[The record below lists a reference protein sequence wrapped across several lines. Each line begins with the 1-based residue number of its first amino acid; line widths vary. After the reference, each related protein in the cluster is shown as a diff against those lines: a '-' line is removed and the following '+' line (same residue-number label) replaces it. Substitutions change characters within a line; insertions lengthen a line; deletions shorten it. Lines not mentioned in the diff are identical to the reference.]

1 MDCNFG
7 QRPFAYT
14 APSGFKALCTAN
26 LPAPVVTKPSDLFDV
41 KLYTGNGSTQT
52 ISGLN
57 MSPDLI
63 WIKSRSTTYDHQLA
77 DVVRGVGNI
86 LHSNLTSAESTLNTI
101 TATTS
106 DGFTVDATSYIGTN
120 ANGQTFAA
128 WTWDAGSST
137 VTDNTGS
144 IQSSRRTNAT
154 AGFAVIGWS
163 GAASGTATIGH
174 GLGVA
179 PSFMVMR
186 PRTGTSNWV
195 VYHKSI
201 GNDAFLRLNT
211 TDASVSSSACF
222 GTGPTS
228 TVFTINQGN
237 LFGYAA
243 DCICY
248 AFSPVSGY
256 ANSFSYSGNGSSDG
270 PMVWLGFRPRLI
282 LLKRTD
288 STGDWLMVD
297 TSRSPYNLATT
308 YLYANAS
315 FSEMTYNLFDVLSN
329 GFKLRDNFASWNAS
343 GGTYVGFAWAESP
356 FQYAR
361 AR

>member
-1 MDCNFG
+1 M
-7 QRPFAYT
+7 
-14 APSGFKALCTAN
+14 
-26 LPAPVVTKPSDLFDV
+26 DV

-57 MSPDLI
+57 MSPDLV
-63 WIKSRSTTYDHQLA
+63 WIKARSAAYGHGLFDT
-77 DVVRGVGNI
+77 VRGTGLRLSSDGTGSEASENGV
-86 LHSNLTSAESTLNTI
+86 
-101 TATTS
+101 TAFNS
-106 DGFTVDATSYIGTN
+106 DGFTIGSATFGNNTST
-120 ANGQTFAA
+120 TMAA
-128 WTWDAGSST
+128 WCWDAGSST

-256 ANSFSYSGNGSSDG
+256 SSFGSYTGNGSADG
-270 PMVWLGFRPRLI
+270 PFVYLGFRPAFVLV
-282 LLKRTD
+282 KMSS
-288 STGDWLMVD
+288 STGNWTILDAKREGYNVD
-297 TSRSPYNLATT
+297 NDPLYPNLSSAEGTT
-308 YLYANAS
+308 DLIDI
-315 FSEMTYNLFDVLSN
+315 TSN
-329 GFKLRDNFASWNAS
+329 GFKVRTTDATFNTNA
-343 GGTYVGFAWAESP
+343 GTYVFACFAESP
-356 FQYAR
+356 FSLAR